1 MTLKCA
7 VIYMLEY
14 FLIYIIKRL
23 FLYKT
28 PNKMKKV
35 IVLFALILGLGVLAN
50 AQVKPAEFKFEKETH
65 DFGSIPL
72 NKAATVEFKFT
83 NIGDQP
89 LIITKVESTCGCTVP
104 EYTQTPVKKGG
115 MGTIKVTYNPGAT
128 PLPFVKAITI
138 TSNAKTTTKVL
149 YIKGTT
155 AAAADKTD
163 TSTK

>member
-1 MTLKCA
+1 M
-7 VIYMLEY
+7 
-14 FLIYIIKRL
+14 F
-23 FLYKT
+23 KT
-28 PNKMKKV
+28 PNKMKK
-35 IVLFALILGLGVLAN
+35 IVLLFTLIIGISVAAS

-65 DFGSIPL
+65 DFGSIPQ

-89 LIITKVESTCGCTVP
+89 LIISKVESTCGCTVP

-115 MGTIKVTYNPGAT
+115 MGTIKVTYNPGST
-128 PLPFVKAITI
+128 PLPFSKAITI
-138 TSNAKTTTKVL
+138 SSNAKTTTKVL

-155 AAAADKTD
+155 VAAANKAE

>member
-1 MTLKCA
+1 
-7 VIYMLEY
+7 
-14 FLIYIIKRL
+14 
-23 FLYKT
+23 
-28 PNKMKKV
+28 MKKA
-35 IVLFALILGLGVLAN
+35 IMLFALILGISVAVN
-50 AQVKPAEFKFEKETH
+50 AQVKPAEFKFEKETF

-72 NKAATVEFKFT
+72 NKPATVEFKFT

-89 LIITKVESTCGCTVP
+89 LIISKVESTCGCTVP

-138 TSNAKTTTKVL
+138 SSNAKTTTKVL

-155 AAAADKTD
+155 VAAADKSD